1 MRTRTMFLSLAV
13 ASMLAGLCASAPAGS
28 ITYQDLIN
36 AGTSGTNFT
45 LGNGVVINVYDA
57 GMTTTASG
65 TVVSPA
71 ASAISVSVSSITA
84 GGTFYGGLQFAAG
97 FGALGSGSS
106 LDNLFTFDVKVVS
119 AGIKIADLHAFA
131 DLGTL
136 GTGSATLQETV
147 RQLDNAPPTTIF
159 NATLTP
165 TNTTVNES
173 LGGAYSAISISKDLL
188 LSAPAT
194 GDAATV
200 SQIQQFLSFNGAVP
214 EPSSIALLGI
224 GVSGLILFRRVF
236 RKTKST

>member
-1 MRTRTMFLSLAV
+1 MRTRSIFLALAV
-13 ASMLAGLCASAPAGS
+13 AAMLAGLRSPASAGS

-57 GMTTTASG
+57 GLTSTTTG

-71 ASAISVSVSSITA
+71 AGAISVSVSSITA

-97 FGALGSGSS
+97 FGAVGSGSS
-106 LDNLFTFDVKVVS
+106 LDDLFTFDVKVLS
-119 AGIKIADLHAFA
+119 AGVKITDLHAFA
-131 DLGTL
+131 DLGTI
-136 GTGSATLQETV
+136 GTGSATLQETI

-165 TNTTVNES
+165 TNTTINES

-200 SQIQQFLSFNGAVP
+200 SQIQQFLSFNGSVP
-214 EPSSIALLGI
+214 EPNSIALLGI
-224 GVSGLILFRRVF
+224 GVSGLIVFRRLF
-236 RKTKST
+236 KKIKAA